1 MFLSLTNTIRFSF
14 FFSFFALLTYAQ
26 YNFDQL
32 EKRMRKFVEDKEL
45 IGFQTMVIK
54 KGKVIH
60 YDMFG
65 YDNIEEKKPIEKNS
79 IFRIASITKCIVA
92 VGLMKLY
99 EKGYFELEDPIGS
112 YILEYKNPMVYQA
125 DGTLKPAKNPI
136 RVIDVL
142 RHTTG
147 IGKTHPALR
156 KQFDLLKSNSSY
168 DLETEVKRMS
178 EIPLAKEPGTF
189 WIYGPSVSIG
199 AYLIEKLTGIKIDEF
214 LKEEIFHPLQMQD
227 TFFQIP
233 KEKQDRFTT
242 GYFLDKAGGYSLLD
256 HPKNSL
262 YTQKVTF
269 CNPSGGLASTI
280 EDLSKFC
287 MMLLN
292 RGTYKGQKILEKHTV
307 DLMTKDQ
314 LNGIRNGKP
323 NVDNHKPN
331 EAIGF
336 GMTFSVIKNIAAYP
350 FPGSQGS
357 YGWHGSWG
365 PYFRIDPKENLVMIL
380 MTQMKGWDYS
390 RKEIFEKH
398 VYNAVLDR

>member
-1 MFLSLTNTIRFSF
+1 LTNTIRFSF
-14 FFSFFALLTYAQ
+14 FFYFYFFCLSTYAQ

-54 KGKVIH
+54 NGKVIH
-60 YDMFG
+60 FDMFG
-65 YDNIEEKKPIEKNS
+65 YDNIEEKKPIKKNS

-99 EKGYFELEDPIGS
+99 EKGYFELEDPIS
-112 YILEYKNPMVYQA
+112 TYILEYKNPMVYQS
-125 DGTLKPAKNPI
+125 DGTLKPATNPI

-156 KQFDLLKSNSSY
+156 KQFDRLKSNPSY

-189 WIYGPSVSIG
+189 WIYGPSITIG

-214 LKEEIFHPLQMQD
+214 LKEEIFYPLQMQD
-227 TFFQIP
+227 TFFEIP
-233 KEKQDRFTT
+233 KEKKDRFTN
-242 GYFLDKAGGYSLLD
+242 GYFLDKLGGYSLLD
-256 HPKNSL
+256 HPKNSP

-280 EDLSKFC
+280 EDLSNFY

-292 RGTYKGQKILEKHTV
+292 RGTYKGQKILEKRTV
-307 DLMTKDQ
+307 ELMTKDQ

-323 NVDNHKPN
+323 NDDNHKPN

-365 PYFRIDPKENLVMIL
+365 PYFRIDPKENMVMIL

-398 VYNAVLDR
+398 VYNTVLDR

>member
-1 MFLSLTNTIRFSF
+1 
-14 FFSFFALLTYAQ
+14 
-26 YNFDQL
+26 
-32 EKRMRKFVEDKEL
+32 MRKFVEDKEL

-54 KGKVIH
+54 NGKVIH
-60 YDMFG
+60 FDMFG
-65 YDNIEEKKPIEKNS
+65 YDNIEEKKPIKKNS

-99 EKGYFELEDPIGS
+99 EKGYFELEDPIS
-112 YILEYKNPMVYQA
+112 TYILEYKNPMVYQS
-125 DGTLKPAKNPI
+125 DGTLKPATNPI

-156 KQFDLLKSNSSY
+156 KQFDRLKSNPSY

-189 WIYGPSVSIG
+189 WIYGPSITIG

-214 LKEEIFHPLQMQD
+214 LKEEIFYPLQMQD
-227 TFFQIP
+227 TFFEIP
-233 KEKQDRFTT
+233 KEKKDRFTN
-242 GYFLDKAGGYSLLD
+242 GYFLDKLGGYSLLD
-256 HPKNSL
+256 HPKNSP

-280 EDLSKFC
+280 EDLSNFY

-292 RGTYKGQKILEKHTV
+292 RGTYKGQKILEKRTV
-307 DLMTKDQ
+307 ELMTKDQ

-323 NVDNHKPN
+323 NDDNHKPN

-365 PYFRIDPKENLVMIL
+365 PYFRIDPKENMVMIL

-398 VYNAVLDR
+398 VYNTVLDR